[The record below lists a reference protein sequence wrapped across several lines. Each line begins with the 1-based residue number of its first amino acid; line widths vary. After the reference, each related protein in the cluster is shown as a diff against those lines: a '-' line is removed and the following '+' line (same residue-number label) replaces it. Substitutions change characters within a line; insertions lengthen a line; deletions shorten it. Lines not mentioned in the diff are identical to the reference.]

1 MTTLMR
7 FLLKRSCD
15 GFFFRMLWAGLMA
28 AKFAATIFGGCQCVI
43 MLSLA
48 TL

>member
-1 MTTLMR
+1 M
-7 FLLKRSCD
+7 
-15 GFFFRMLWAGLMA
+15 FFFRMLWAGLMA
-28 AKFAATIFGGCQCVI
+28 AKFAARIFGGCQCVI